1 MSALLTSPQQG
12 ELVLVRVHVASR
24 NLEDALES
32 LAALPFPVNPELAH
46 TGLDST
52 IEFPA
57 YVGQLTAVRD
67 ALDGFNVDLR
77 TVSMLTAIH
86 GE

>member
-1 MSALLTSPQQG
+1 MSALLTSPQEG

-24 NLEDALES
+24 NLEDALEV

-46 TGLDST
+46 AGLEST

-57 YVGQLTAVRD
+57 YEGQLPAVRK
-67 ALDGFNVDLR
+67 ALDGISADLQ
-77 TVSMLTAIH
+77 TVSMFAAIQ

>member
-1 MSALLTSPQQG
+1 MSALLTSPQEG
-12 ELVLVRVHVASR
+12 ELVLVRVHVESR

-46 TGLDST
+46 AGLDST

-57 YVGQLTAVRD
+57 YHGQLPAVRE

-77 TVSMLTAIH
+77 TVSMFAAIH

>member
-1 MSALLTSPQQG
+1 MSALLTSPQEG

-24 NLEDALES
+24 NLEDALET

-57 YVGQLTAVRD
+57 FAGQLTAVRE
-67 ALDGFNVDLR
+67 ALEPFHVDLH
-77 TVSMLTAIH
+77 TVSMFAAIH

>member
-1 MSALLTSPQQG
+1 MSALLTSPQEG

-24 NLEDALES
+24 NLEDALEV

-46 TGLDST
+46 AGLEST

-57 YVGQLTAVRD
+57 YEGQLPAVRK
-67 ALDGFNVDLR
+67 ALDGISGDLQ
-77 TVSMLTAIH
+77 TVSMFAAIQ